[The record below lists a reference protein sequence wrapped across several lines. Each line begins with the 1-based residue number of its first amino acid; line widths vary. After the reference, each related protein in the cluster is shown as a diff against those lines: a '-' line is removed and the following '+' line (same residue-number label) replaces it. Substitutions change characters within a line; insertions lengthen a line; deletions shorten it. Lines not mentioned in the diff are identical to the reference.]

1 MVAFSLW
8 GWPIYRYGIMYLLSF
23 VLGYLFLY
31 RISKLSI
38 LDKFPNLQNLLK
50 NNLDD
55 LIVAIVLGVMIGGR
69 LGDVIFYN
77 RAYYSQNLVDILKIR
92 NGGMSFVGGFIG
104 VAIAIWTIKK
114 RYKLTANEIWYLFDF
129 IVLFLPLGILFGRI
143 GNALN
148 QELYGKV
155 VDLSTKIGGMDF
167 ETLYRFK
174 IIRIFEN
181 VDNQFRRN
189 TNFLEGLWEGLILFI
204 VQALLFWKKLW
215 RGKIWRPGFVSG
227 LFCILYGFIRI
238 VLETLRDNPPAEYR
252 N

>member
-92 NGGMSFVGGFIG
+92 NGGMSFV
-104 VAIAIWTIKK
+104 
-114 RYKLTANEIWYLFDF
+114 
-129 IVLFLPLGILFGRI
+129 
-143 GNALN
+143 
-148 QELYGKV
+148 
-155 VDLSTKIGGMDF
+155 
-167 ETLYRFK
+167 
-174 IIRIFEN
+174 
-181 VDNQFRRN
+181 
-189 TNFLEGLWEGLILFI
+189 
-204 VQALLFWKKLW
+204 
-215 RGKIWRPGFVSG
+215 
-227 LFCILYGFIRI
+227 
-238 VLETLRDNPPAEYR
+238 
-252 N
+252 